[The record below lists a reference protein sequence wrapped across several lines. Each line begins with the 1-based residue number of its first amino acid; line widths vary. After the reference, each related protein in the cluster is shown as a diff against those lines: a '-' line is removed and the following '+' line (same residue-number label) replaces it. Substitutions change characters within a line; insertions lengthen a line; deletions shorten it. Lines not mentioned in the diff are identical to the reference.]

1 MREISGEIKTTTDDR
16 QSLSGD
22 DHKAS
27 QTLWKERVKQRRIHL
42 YRGTGNRSLVIAQ
55 TLAQKKYLH
64 ISMANLTASTNFLP
78 KIRRNFSLRAVRP
91 EECLGL
97 D

>member
-42 YRGTGNRSLVIAQ
+42 YRGTGNRSLAIAQ
-55 TLAQKKYLH
+55 TLAQNY
-64 ISMANLTASTNFLP
+64 IYTFPWQT
-78 KIRRNFSLRAVRP
+78 
-91 EECLGL
+91 
-97 D
+97 